1 MENKFAE
8 SIIRL
13 EEGLRL
19 KPYYCS
25 EGFPTIGFGEKIGNK
40 GDPLP
45 NITTTKEEALVF
57 LRKRISEI
65 IPQLI
70 AHNTIAWNNCNRQQ
84 QAILISM
91 AYQVGV
97 SGLLAF
103 KKMWKAI
110 EMKDFKEAGKQML
123 DSKWATQ
130 TRNRAVRHSNTM
142 SSGNL
147 DMYYVYNA
155 GAV

>member
-19 KPYYCS
+19 KPYRCS
-25 EGFPTIGFGEKIGNK
+25 EGCPTIGFGEKIGDK

-45 NITTTKEEALVF
+45 NITTTKEEALIF

-65 IPQLI
+65 IPRLI
-70 AHNTIAWNNCNRQQ
+70 SHNTVAWNNCNRQQ

-110 EMKDFKEAGKQML
+110 EMRDFKEAGKQML
-123 DSKWATQ
+123 DSKWAVQ

>member
-19 KPYYCS
+19 KPYRCS
-25 EGFPTIGFGEKIGNK
+25 EGCPTIGFGEKIGDK

-45 NITTTKEEALVF
+45 NITTTREEALIF

-65 IPQLI
+65 IPRLI

-110 EMKDFKEAGKQML
+110 EMRDFKEAGKQML
-123 DSKWATQ
+123 DSKWAVQ

-142 SSGNL
+142 SSGGL
-147 DMYYVYNA
+147 DAYYIYNA